1 MNNSS
6 TTGDR
11 EEATAGMKT
20 ECLCGGMGAAV
31 SQMMRMMG
39 PQGEAADHF
48 RQARIEALK
57 GLRAILDQRIDALA
71 SGGASKGTKVNVE

>member
-6 TTGDR
+6 TTGDK
-11 EEATAGMKT
+11 EDSAAGMKT

-31 SQMMRMMG
+31 SQMLRMMG

-57 GLRAILDQRIDALA
+57 GLRAILDQRIEALA
-71 SGGASKGTKVNVE
+71 GGAASKGTKVPVE

>member
-1 MNNSS
+1 MKNNSGAEHEEQAA
-6 TTGDR
+6 TGSPQ
-11 EEATAGMKT
+11 

-39 PQGEAADHF
+39 PTGQAAGHF

-57 GLRAILDQRIDALA
+57 GLRAILDQRIDAL
-71 SGGASKGTKVNVE
+71 SRGGASKGTKVTVE